1 MGFSRAGRIAN
12 RVNQMPDNRQP
23 EPLPWSFPVTVSRLP
38 ETGLHVE
45 FEASAAE
52 RAQLAAVA
60 GLNAVLLAKASF
72 DLAPAFGSRI
82 DVSGRVHARVGQTC
96 VASLDPME
104 SDIDEAIAVV
114 FAPPEQIPVSVRP
127 VQKEEG
133 EDAEIPDPPEPIV
146 NGVIDLGH
154 LAAEFLMLGVDPYPR
169 KPGAMFAAPA
179 EAPDPEDHPFAAL
192 KALKEQN
199 GGSGG
204 ET

>member
-1 MGFSRAGRIAN
+1 
-12 RVNQMPDNRQP
+12 MPDNRQP

-45 FEASAAE
+45 IEASAAE

-60 GLNAVLLAKASF
+60 GLNAVVMAKASF
-72 DLAPAFGSRI
+72 DLAPAFGSRV
-82 DVSGRVHARVGQTC
+82 DVSGRLHARVGQTC
-96 VASLDPME
+96 VATLDPVE
-104 SDIDEAIAVV
+104 NDIDEAIAVV

-154 LAAEFLMLGVDPYPR
+154 LAAEFLMLGIDPYPR
-169 KPGAMFAAPA
+169 KPGASFAAPEVA
-179 EAPDPEDHPFAAL
+179 ADPEDHPFAAL
-192 KALKEQN
+192 KALKVPPGRPRGRKP
-199 GGSGG
+199 GGK
-204 ET
+204 